1 MLDLRKNISN
11 AFGWRTNRKII
22 VIESD
27 DWGSVR
33 THSKA
38 AYERLIAKGLELDR
52 SNFTKFDAL
61 ESNRDVENLFEVLTK
76 YKDVSGRHP
85 VFTPMCV
92 VANPDFD
99 KIKASEFTE
108 YYFESFLETCKKYP
122 AHDKVGE
129 LWQTGIKERLFVP
142 QLHGREHLNV
152 AKWMRALHAGN
163 EGLRQAFD
171 HQSFGASWY
180 KGQQLPEYLAAFDPE
195 TTADIPAYEK
205 IIRDAGRMFQEI
217 CGYQPKHFI
226 ASNSPEPQSLEK
238 TLKEIGVEYL
248 TRYKIQRYPLGN
260 GKYTKQFNWLGK
272 RNKLGQIYLTRNA
285 GFEPSGNLNK
295 DWVNDCLAEIK
306 NAFQWKKPAII
317 SSHRVNY
324 IGFIDPSNAD
334 RGLKQL
340 DLLLSAIM
348 KNWPESEFL
357 TSAELGDL
365 INTNCYEKTASNRY

>member
-1 MLDLRKNISN
+1 MLDLRKNLSN
-11 AFGWRTNRKII
+11 ALGWRTNRKII

-33 THSKA
+33 THSKE
-38 AYERLIAKGLELDR
+38 AYRKMIREGLELDR

-61 ESNRDVENLFEVLTK
+61 ESNWDLENLFEVLAK
-76 YKDVSGRHP
+76 HKDASGRHP

-92 VANPDFD
+92 VANPHFE
-99 KIKASEFTE
+99 KIEASNFSE

-122 AHDKVGE
+122 AHDKVSE

-152 AKWMRALHAGN
+152 AKWLRALQAGN
-163 EGLRQAFD
+163 EGLRISFA
-171 HQSFGASWY
+171 HQSFGAAWF
-180 KGQQLPEYLAAFDPE
+180 KGQKLPEYLAAFDPE
-195 TTADIPAYEK
+195 TPEDIPAYET
-205 IIRDAGRMFQEI
+205 IIRDAGRMFHEI

-260 GKYTKQFNWLGK
+260 AKYTKQFNWLGK

-285 GFEPSGNLNK
+285 GFEPSSSLNK

-324 IGFIDPSNAD
+324 IGFIDPANAD
-334 RGLKQL
+334 WGLKQL
-340 DLLLSAIM
+340 DQLLSAIM
-348 KNWPESEFL
+348 KNWPETEFL
-357 TSAELGDL
+357 TSEELGDL
-365 INTNCYEKTASNRY
+365 ITSTKK

>member
-1 MLDLRKNISN
+1 MLDIRKNLSN

-33 THSKA
+33 THNKV
-38 AYERLIAKGLELDR
+38 AYEKMIEEGLELDR

-61 ESNRDVENLFEVLTK
+61 ESNRDVENLFEVIAK
-76 YKDVSGRHP
+76 HKDASGRHP

-92 VANPDFD
+92 VANPHFK
-99 KIKASEFTE
+99 KIEASNFSE

-122 AHDKVGE
+122 VHDNVGE

-152 AKWMRALHAGN
+152 SKWMRALQAGN
-163 EGLRQAFD
+163 EGLRISFA
-171 HQSFGASWY
+171 HQSFGVSWF
-180 KGQQLPEYLAAFDPE
+180 KGHRLPGYLAAFDPE
-195 TTADIPAYEK
+195 TPEDILAYER
-205 IIRDAGRMFQEI
+205 IIRDAGRIFYEI

-238 TLKEIGVEYL
+238 TLKEIGIEYL

-260 GKYTKQFNWLGK
+260 DNYTQQFNWLGK

-285 GFEPSGNLNK
+285 GFEPSDNLYK
-295 DWVNDCLAEIK
+295 DWVNDCLSEIK
-306 NAFQWKKPAII
+306 NAFFWKKPAII

-324 IGFIDPSNAD
+324 IGFIDSKNAD
-334 RGLKQL
+334 RGLKLL
-340 DLLLSAIM
+340 DLLLSSIM
-348 KNWPESEFL
+348 KNWPEAEFL
-357 TSAELGDL
+357 TSEELGDL
-365 INTNCYEKTASNRY
+365 IASSKK